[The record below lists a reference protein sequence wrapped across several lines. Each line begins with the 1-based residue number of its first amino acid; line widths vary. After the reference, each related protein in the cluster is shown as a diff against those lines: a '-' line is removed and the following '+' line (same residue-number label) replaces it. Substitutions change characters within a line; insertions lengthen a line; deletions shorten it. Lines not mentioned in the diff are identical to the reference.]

1 MAKTF
6 TMREIAQ
13 IKRTAQNVA
22 PMVTKKEKLM
32 NKISELQLEVA
43 CLDKQI
49 DAWEVAVKAMTNGF
63 TSSDLINRVVK
74 ESVSEDGKVTKTV
87 TYELKFPE
95 SVVPAL
101 QAVEFEAPCRIPN
114 GEVYAES
121 DAPMTCD
128 AGTDGNIEEIFNN

>member
-22 PMVTKKEKLM
+22 PMVTKREKLLS
-32 NKISELQLEVA
+32 KISALQLEVA
-43 CLDKQI
+43 TLDKQI
-49 DAWEVAVKAMTNGF
+49 DAWEIAVKAMTNGF

-95 SVVPAL
+95 TVVPVL
-101 QAVEFEAPCRIPN
+101 SEA
-114 GEVYAES
+114 EVTFPEEVMSENAIEPMCEGS
-121 DAPMTCD
+121 DNDID
-128 AGTDGNIEEIFNN
+128 AIFN

>member
-22 PMVTKKEKLM
+22 PMVTKREKLLS
-32 NKISELQLEVA
+32 KISALQLEVA
-43 CLDKQI
+43 TLDKQI
-49 DAWEVAVKAMTNGF
+49 DAWEIAVKAMTNGF

-95 SVVPAL
+95 TVIPVLEEAEVTFPEEVM
-101 QAVEFEAPCRIPN
+101 VEGAIEPMCE
-114 GEVYAES
+114 GS
-121 DAPMTCD
+121 DNDID
-128 AGTDGNIEEIFNN
+128 AIFN

>member
-95 SVVPAL
+95 TVVPVL
-101 QAVEFEAPCRIPN
+101 DVCRIPE
-114 GEVYAES
+114 GEGYPELEV
-121 DAPMTCD
+121 PMTCD
-128 AGTDGNIEEIFNN
+128 AGTDGDIDEIFNN

>member
-22 PMVTKKEKLM
+22 PMVTKREKLLS
-32 NKISELQLEVA
+32 KISALQLEVA
-43 CLDKQI
+43 TLDKQI
-49 DAWEVAVKAMTNGF
+49 DAWEIAVKAMTNGF
-63 TSSDLINRVVK
+63 TSSDLINRVIK

-95 SVVPAL
+95 TVIPVLDEAEVLIDPSFPIIEGCSVTPT
-101 QAVEFEAPCRIPN
+101 
-114 GEVYAES
+114 
-121 DAPMTCD
+121 MT
-128 AGTDGNIEEIFNN
+128 GTDFDIDVQ

>member
-95 SVVPAL
+95 TVVPVL
-101 QAVEFEAPCRIPN
+101 SEA
-114 GEVYAES
+114 EVTFPEEVMAES
-121 DAPMTCD
+121 AIEPTCEGSDNDIDA
-128 AGTDGNIEEIFNN
+128 IFN

>member
-1 MAKTF
+1 MTQKTF

-22 PMVTKKEKLM
+22 PMVTKREKLLS
-32 NKISELQLEVA
+32 KISALQLEVA
-43 CLDKQI
+43 TLDKQI
-49 DAWEVAVKAMTNGF
+49 DAWEIAVKAMTNGF

-95 SVVPAL
+95 TVIPVL
-101 QAVEFEAPCRIPN
+101 EEA
-114 GEVYAES
+114 EVLIDPLFPTIEGCNAT
-121 DAPMTCD
+121 PTMT
-128 AGTDGNIEEIFNN
+128 GTDFDIDVQ